1 MNQQAVIRELNTS
14 VWLDPTDPYKRD
26 SYASMLARHGHLQQ
40 ALTEVTLSVFNS
52 PTPQTHFYL
61 SKDLA
66 RWLAPA
72 TQAAVEKGLKQA
84 VAAGFPGA
92 FRGTG
97 EYYSLL
103 NLPLKEAALYA
114 DAASRT
120 SDAAQRMNFLVDAGK
135 AYAAGGYML
144 TAEGFFRAAMEQAPG
159 DPAPYVALVKSVYGP
174 DRDMQSA
181 KAAMD
186 EASKVG
192 NSDPYDLDL
201 ALADAAREAGD
212 IDAQESALKDAAAER
227 PEGGEVL
234 LALGEFYLS
243 QSSYDR
249 AALTLQQAVDA
260 DPSARAFF
268 DLGHAQEGAYNYD
281 EAEKAYEQAAEL
293 DPGNRAFTV
302 YYAEFKR
309 RLAKAV
315 AAQTAA
321 QSHGAADPEPS
332 ATPTADADN

>member
-1 MNQQAVIRELNTS
+1 
-14 VWLDPTDPYKRD
+14 
-26 SYASMLARHGHLQQ
+26 
-40 ALTEVTLSVFNS
+40 
-52 PTPQTHFYL
+52 
-61 SKDLA
+61 
-66 RWLAPA
+66 
-72 TQAAVEKGLKQA
+72 
-84 VAAGFPGA
+84 
-92 FRGTG
+92 
-97 EYYSLL
+97 
-103 NLPLKEAALYA
+103 
-114 DAASRT
+114 
-120 SDAAQRMNFLVDAGK
+120 MNFLVDAGK

-186 EASKVG
+186 EAAKVG
-192 NSDPYDLDL
+192 NNDPYDLDL

-212 IDAQESALKDAAAER
+212 TDAQESALKGAVAER

-260 DPSARAFF
+260 DPTARAYF
-268 DLGHAQEGAYNYD
+268 DLGHAHEGAYNYD

-293 DPGNRAFTV
+293 DPGNRAFTT
-302 YYAEFKR
+302 YYADFKR
-309 RLAKAV
+309 RIAKAV

-321 QSHGAADPEPS
+321 QSHGVPDLEPS
-332 ATPTADADN
+332 AAPTSDADN